1 MALSENGL
9 LYPICWSIIIFP
21 SDSHLEVTFH
31 FQTYPNTCTW
41 LKKNIYI
48 PFYPLQLPL
57 NLRFFMIKPPLFMV
71 TSTCFVVKY
80 HLLMVKSRVFM
91 IKDPHFSWLKSP
103 IFMMTSRQLPH
114 LAGHRFSLRAPQA
127 SQQFGDGAA
136 TVVPR
141 RSEKTGWRP
150 LEIVGVGVI

>member
-1 MALSENGL
+1 MGYCTPSAGQSSFSLQIVIWRL
-9 LYPICWSIIIFP
+9 HSIFR
-21 SDSHLEVTFH
+21 HT
-31 FQTYPNTCTW
+31 QTLVLGC
-41 LKKNIYI
+41 KIYI